1 MISTPNWSA
10 EANSPHAAMQKK
22 LINQPRDVVTESLEG
37 LELAYPDLLRV
48 GYHPHIVWRVDAP
61 VMSKVSVVSGSGSG
75 HEPLN
80 TGYVGPGMLDAAC
93 PGGVFTSP
101 TPDQYLAAMTKVYGD
116 AGALF
121 VIKNYAGGV
130 LNMGLAMEM
139 AESAGY
145 RVKSVLVNDDVA
157 LENPSNRRGMG
168 ATVLVEKIAGAAAE
182 AGHSLE
188 EVANLA
194 QQVASQAR
202 SMGVALSSCT
212 SPNIGYPTFELP
224 TDKIE
229 LGVGIHGERGRHRTT
244 LTTADAMTE
253 MILEPIVEDLR
264 LGEGD
269 RVLALISGLGGTP
282 LQELFIVYRHLYYAL
297 AAQGIHIERRLIGN
311 YVTSLDMAGC
321 AITLLRL
328 TPALLKLWD
337 APVHTAALRW

>member
-1 MISTPNWSA
+1 
-10 EANSPHAAMQKK
+10 
-22 LINQPRDVVTESLEG
+22 
-37 LELAYPDLLRV
+37 
-48 GYHPHIVWRVDAP
+48 
-61 VMSKVSVVSGSGSG
+61 
-75 HEPLN
+75 
-80 TGYVGPGMLDAAC
+80 
-93 PGGVFTSP
+93 
-101 TPDQYLAAMTKVYGD
+101 
-116 AGALF
+116 
-121 VIKNYAGGV
+121 
-130 LNMGLAMEM
+130 
-139 AESAGY
+139 
-145 RVKSVLVNDDVA
+145 
-157 LENPSNRRGMG
+157 
-168 ATVLVEKIAGAAAE
+168 
-182 AGHSLE
+182 
-188 EVANLA
+188 
-194 QQVASQAR
+194 
-202 SMGVALSSCT
+202 MGVALSSCT

-229 LGVGIHGERGRHRTT
+229 LGVGIHGEHGRHRTT

-264 LGEGD
+264 LGQGD